1 MVFYFVVIVDYNQPI
16 RVRSPSN
23 NRNPPSC
30 ILHVTNLVRPF
41 ALSQL
46 KDLLGEDGNVVTD
59 GFWINKIKSH
69 CFAVVSV
76 VTVHL
81 SVCMPAYVIQYE
93 SVEAAMATRNRL
105 DGVRWPVT
113 NPKVITVDFS
123 NEDEVSYMVCVCVCV
138 CVYGIVEVVI
148 M

>member
-1 MVFYFVVIVDYNQPI
+1 MVFYFIVIVDYNQPI
-16 RVRSPSN
+16 RVRSPLN
-23 NRNPPSC
+23 NCNPPSC

-46 KDLLGEDGNVVTD
+46 KDLLSEDSNVVTD

-69 CFAVVSV
+69 CFAVVS
-76 VTVHL
+76 TQL
-81 SVCMPAYVIQYE
+81 NICLFVCLRMLQYG
-93 SVEAAMATRNRL
+93 SMEAAMATRNRL

-123 NEDEVSYMVCVCVCV
+123 NEDEVSCVCAPVVCIMS
-138 CVYGIVEVVI
+138 IVTV
-148 M
+148 